1 MAELFPAD
9 PTVWFVAFLLAGAV
23 LASISI
29 WAPRRMRW
37 KLSAVGLS
45 AVLAI
50 TAYASLVDL
59 LGRPKPVKMEWA
71 SAMLPEATVV
81 ATELREPEAI
91 YLWLRFD
98 DRATPRAYALPW
110 SLDTARQLQQM
121 MKRAEQSGSAVRVR
135 QDFARSIDTNEPLF
149 YVAPQEALP
158 PKSAS

>member
-1 MAELFPAD
+1 M
-9 PTVWFVAFLLAGAV
+9 VWFAVFVLAGAV

-29 WAPRRMRW
+29 WAPRRLRW
-37 KLSAVGLS
+37 KAGAVGLS
-45 AVLAI
+45 AVLAV

-59 LGRPKPVKMEWA
+59 LGRPKPVEMEWA

-91 YLWLRFD
+91 YLWLRFED
-98 DRATPRAYALPW
+98 QATPRAYALPW

-121 MKRAEQSGSAVRVR
+121 MQRAEQSGSSVRVR
-135 QDFARSIDTNEPLF
+135 QDIAKNIDTNAPLF
-149 YVAPQEALP
+149 YISPQEALP